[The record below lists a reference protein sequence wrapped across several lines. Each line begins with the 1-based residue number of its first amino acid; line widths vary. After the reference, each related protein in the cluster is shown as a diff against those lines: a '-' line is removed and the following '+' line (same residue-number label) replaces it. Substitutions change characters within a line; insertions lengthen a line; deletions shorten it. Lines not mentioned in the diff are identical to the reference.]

1 MADDRPLEDDI
12 LHTLKNHLA
21 VVQGF
26 CELLIAEMD
35 EGDPRRPDLVE
46 MQSSVQ
52 AASAL
57 LPEIARRMR

>member
-12 LHTLKNHLA
+12 LHKLKNHLA
-21 VVQGF
+21 VVLGF

-35 EGDPRRPDLVE
+35 ESDPRRPDLVE

>member
-1 MADDRPLEDDI
+1 MAYDRPLEDDI
-12 LHTLKNHLA
+12 LHKLKNHLA
-21 VVQGF
+21 VVLGF

-35 EGDPRRPDLVE
+35 ESDPRRTDLVE
-46 MQSSVQ
+46 MQASVQ